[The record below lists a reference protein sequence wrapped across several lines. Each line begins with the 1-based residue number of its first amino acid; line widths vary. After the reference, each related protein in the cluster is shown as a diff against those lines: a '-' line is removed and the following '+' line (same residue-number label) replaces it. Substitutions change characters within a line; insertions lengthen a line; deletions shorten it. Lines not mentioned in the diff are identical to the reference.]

1 MENLQKLQKRN
12 NDLKNQSA
20 KQNQK
25 NKDLEEKI
33 KIAKKEE
40 EEHRNFIN
48 NMQSRNR
55 GTLNDSGIS
64 GIGYFLSGLATVVV
78 AIECC
83 HIF

>member
-1 MENLQKLQKRN
+1 MIW
-12 NDLKNQSA
+12 KNQSA

-55 GTLNDSGIS
+55 DTLNDSGIG
-64 GIGYFLSGLATVVV
+64 GIGYFLTGLVTVVF
-78 AIECC
+78 AFECC